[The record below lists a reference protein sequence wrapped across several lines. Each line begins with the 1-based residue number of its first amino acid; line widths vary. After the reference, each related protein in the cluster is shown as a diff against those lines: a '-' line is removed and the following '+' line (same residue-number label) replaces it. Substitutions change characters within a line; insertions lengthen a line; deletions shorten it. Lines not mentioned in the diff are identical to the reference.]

1 MATFGAHPFSLEG
14 KRILIA
20 GGASGI
26 GASAAAICAG
36 LGAKLIL
43 ADVSDATPVADKLRR
58 EGHQASAASCDVT
71 NRAAVER
78 LVSGA
83 GALDALIVCSGIC
96 PFDDWMADDWDEVY
110 ERTNAVNVKG
120 TVNCVR
126 AALPRMMERG
136 DGRIVLV
143 GSLAGRSGGLL
154 SGPHYVASK
163 GAVGALVRWFARKGA
178 PRNVLVNGVAPGPVD
193 TGMIAG
199 RDLNLAAVPL
209 RPHRAARGDR
219 LHHRFP
225 MLAGCEL
232 RVRRHARCE
241 RRGLHV
247 IASRREV
254 SRGRDR
260 SKRAH
265 QATNFLEIF
274 PSFLRPSC
282 LDNT

>member
-1 MATFGAHPFSLEG
+1 MPTPNGHPFSLAG
-14 KRILIA
+14 KHILIA

-36 LGAKLIL
+36 LGAKLVL
-43 ADVSDATPVADKLRR
+43 ADIGDAAPVAEKLRCD
-58 EGHQASAASCDVT
+58 GHQVSAVACDVT
-71 NRAAVER
+71 DRAAVER
-78 LVSGA
+78 VVSDA
-83 GALDALIVCSGIC
+83 GVLDAMIVCSGIC

-126 AALPRMMERG
+126 AALPGMMERG
-136 DGRIVLV
+136 SGRIVLV

-199 RDLNLAAVPL
+199 RDLNLAAVPMG
-209 RPHRAARGDR
+209 RIAQPQEIAAAIAFLCSPAASYVCGV
-219 LHHRFP
+219 
-225 MLAGCEL
+225 MLDVNGG
-232 RVRRHARCE
+232 VYM
-241 RRGLHV
+241 
-247 IASRREV
+247 S
-254 SRGRDR
+254 
-260 SKRAH
+260 
-265 QATNFLEIF
+265 
-274 PSFLRPSC
+274 
-282 LDNT
+282 

>member
-1 MATFGAHPFSLEG
+1 MAIASASPFSLEG
-14 KRILIA
+14 QTILIA
-20 GGASGI
+20 GGANGI

-36 LGAKLIL
+36 LGAKLVL
-43 ADVSDATPVADKLRR
+43 ADVSDATPVAESLRR

-71 NRAAVER
+71 NRTAVER
-78 LVSGA
+78 LVSGV
-83 GALDALIVCSGIC
+83 GTMVVCSGIC
-96 PFDDWMADDWDEVY
+96 PFDDWMADDWDDVY

-126 AALPRMMERG
+126 AALPGMMERCG
-136 DGRIVLV
+136 GRIVLV

-209 RPHRAARGDR
+209 GRIARP
-219 LHHRFP
+219 
-225 MLAGCEL
+225 E
-232 RVRRHARCE
+232 E
-241 RRGLHV
+241 
-247 IASRREV
+247 IAS
-254 SRGRDR
+254 
-260 SKRAH
+260 
-265 QATNFLEIF
+265 TIF
-274 PSFLRPSC
+274 PCFLWVFRRVHIVPLFLPTMRCS
-282 LDNT
+282 LGVAPNAA